1 MRFINLT
8 LAIAMCGPAADACTG
23 VYVGRKLTE
32 DGATWIARTVDDRPL
47 GLWHRFEVTPRQV
60 TPTNRIYCG
69 CRGFRRALPTE
80 TWRYVSTPRA
90 RSFGNGRF
98 VCLGMNEKGLSLTAT
113 VTAFTRKEVLDI
125 DPFVPT
131 GAAEESLPEYLIA
144 SSATAAEAVDNLAK
158 AMAENGSFDGNIYM
172 FADQREAWY
181 VETYSGHEWAAVRM
195 PEDKMAT
202 FGNQFMLGEV
212 EPDADGFRCSPG
224 LFGLIEK
231 AGTGVKGPSGRIHL
245 AASLAVPLYDFGN
258 LRSWWG
264 HRWFAPESAGE
275 YRTDRRLDLFFAA
288 DGKVTKRAV
297 FEFMRSRYEGTRW
310 FPDAENRGDIRTV
323 GVETQVDEHLI
334 AVHPDRPPHLAA
346 TAWVA
351 FAPCEHSAF
360 FPVSSAT
367 TGFDPDWESDS
378 PSGAD
383 RSWRERKAAGTVLR
397 RLGTLARIDRIRLG
411 AGVRDYW
418 RDVER
423 RHLAA
428 WPKVEA
434 AALSCGDEN
443 LAARI
448 MTDYTVAAQREIY
461 AAAVRITDDLLDY
474 LDDNTETMT
483 WRVIKGGV
491 GIEPGKP
498 IPPFAVK
505 GGTK

>member
-1 MRFINLT
+1 MTGKNYKWLV
-8 LAIAMCGPAADACTG
+8 LALLSFAFFFNQAD
-23 VYVGRKLTE
+23 R
-32 DGATWIARTVDDRPL
+32 
-47 GLWHRFEVTPRQV
+47 
-60 TPTNRIYCG
+60 
-69 CRGFRRALPTE
+69 
-80 TWRYVSTPRA
+80 
-90 RSFGNGRF
+90 
-98 VCLGMNEKGLSLTAT
+98 
-113 VTAFTRKEVLDI
+113 
-125 DPFVPT
+125 
-131 GAAEESLPEYLIA
+131 
-144 SSATAAEAVDNLAK
+144 
-158 AMAENGSFDGNIYM
+158 
-172 FADQREAWY
+172 
-181 VETYSGHEWAAVRM
+181 
-195 PEDKMAT
+195 
-202 FGNQFMLGEV
+202 
-212 EPDADGFRCSPG
+212 G
-224 LFGLIEK
+224 LFGLLTIPIQEELNLTDLQIGCVNT
-231 AGTGVKGPSGRIHL
+231 ALFVTL
-245 AASLAVPLYDFGN
+245 AFTVPL
-258 LRSWWG
+258 
-264 HRWFAPESAGE
+264 AGILG
-275 YRTDRRLDLFFAA
+275 DRFNRKWVITGAILFWS
-288 DGKVTKRAV
+288 
-297 FEFMRSRYEGTRW
+297 FMT
-310 FPDAENRGDIRTV
+310 
-323 GVETQVDEHLI
+323 
-334 AVHPDRPPHLAA
+334 AA

>member
-1 MRFINLT
+1 MKFLT
-8 LAIAMCGPAADACTG
+8 LALAAVAGGLTAEACTG

-47 GLWHRFEVTPRQV
+47 GLWHRFEVTPHQV

-69 CRGFRRALPTE
+69 CRGFRRALPKE

-90 RSFGNGRF
+90 RSFGDGRF
-98 VCLGMNEKGLSLTAT
+98 VSLGMNEKGLSLTGT
-113 VTAFTRKEVLDI
+113 VTAFTRKEILAL

-131 GAAEESLPEYLIA
+131 GATEESTPEYLIA

-158 AMAENGSFDGNIYM
+158 VMAENGSFDGNIYM
-172 FADQREAWY
+172 FADPHEAWY
-181 VETYSGHEWAAVRM
+181 VETYSGHAWAAVRM

-212 EPDADGFRCSPG
+212 EPGQDGFRCSPG
-224 LFGLIEK
+224 LFKLIEK
-231 AGTGVKGPSGRIHL
+231 AGTGAKGPSGKIHL
-245 AASLAVPLYDFGN
+245 AASVAVPLYDFGN

-264 HRWFAPESAGE
+264 HRWFAPKTAGT
-275 YRTDRRLDLFFAA
+275 YATDRRLDLFFPS
-288 DGKVTKRAV
+288 DGTVTKRAV
-297 FEFMRSRYEGTRW
+297 FEFMRSRYEGTAW
-310 FPDAENRGDIRTV
+310 FPDTEKRGDIRTI
-323 GVETQVDEHLI
+323 GVETQVNEHLI
-334 AVHPDRPPHLAA
+334 AVRSDCPPHLAA

-351 FAPCEHSAF
+351 FAPCEHSVF

-367 TGFDPDWESDS
+367 VAFDSDWTSDA

-383 RSWRERKAAGTVLR
+383 RSWRERKAAGAVLR

-411 AGVRDYW
+411 QGVRDFW
-418 RDVER
+418 SGVER

-434 AALSCGDEN
+434 AALSCGDEG

-448 MTDYTVAAQREIY
+448 MTDYTVAAQREIS
-461 AAAVRITDDLLDY
+461 AAAVRITDELLDY

-483 WRVIKGGV
+483 WRVIKGGF

-498 IPPFAVK
+498 RPPFAV
-505 GGTK
+505 GGF